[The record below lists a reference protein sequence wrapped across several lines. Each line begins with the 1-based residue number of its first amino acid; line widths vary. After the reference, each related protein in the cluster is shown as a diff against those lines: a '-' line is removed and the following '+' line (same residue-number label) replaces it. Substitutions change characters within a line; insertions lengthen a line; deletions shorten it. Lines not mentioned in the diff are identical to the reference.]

1 MTSHPASNDGMNK
14 TASHKSELQQNVLTG
29 TGRQASILRRKS
41 FAGLLYPGKIVLH
54 PQSVTSTEVREDKDQ
69 HV

>member
-1 MTSHPASNDGMNK
+1 MTSHPASSDGVNK
-14 TASHKSELQQNVLTG
+14 AGNRKSERPQDVLTG
-29 TGRQASILRRKS
+29 TGRRASIMRRKS

-54 PQSVTSTEVREDKDQ
+54 PQSITNTEHRKEKDH